1 MVSGVTWGH
10 FYWFKRN
17 SQIQPRRK
25 VTDRGCGPEVKF
37 FKRII
42 LLFNIAFTQQYRV
55 NIAFSDSLCFMLKS
69 SQIFF
74 NFFFL
79 LTVVKIYQYII
90 VRGLHLIPIHTIE
103 IEEV

>member
-1 MVSGVTWGH
+1 MAAD
-10 FYWFKRN
+10 
-17 SQIQPRRK
+17 RK
-25 VTDRGCGPEVKF
+25 FNFLNGLL
-37 FKRII
+37 II

-69 SQIFF
+69 SQIFL
-74 NFFFL
+74 NFFL

-90 VRGLHLIPIHTIE
+90 VRGYLHLIPIHTIE